1 MVPQSRAWH
10 DRFEPAWFKIV
21 GVYTPDFFW
30 ERSTES
36 ASAATRKPGIR
47 YPVVQDNDSVIW
59 KRCGVY
65 GWPTT
70 VPVDRRGILPYR
82 RIGGGA
88 YGETEALILRL
99 LRKKVE
105 YAA

>member
-1 MVPQSRAWH
+1 MRAWH
-10 DRFEPAWFKIV
+10 DRFEPAGFTVV
-21 GVYTPDFFW
+21 GVHTPDPFW
-30 ERSTES
+30 DRSTAS

-47 YPVVQDNDSVIW
+47 YPVVQDNDSVIG
-59 KRCGVY
+59 KRCGVH

-70 VPVDRRGILPYR
+70 VLVDRRGSLPYR
-82 RIGGGA
+82 HIGGGA

-105 YAA
+105 YAS